1 MHYDSTVPTQALR
14 GSVCGEAPVPRR
26 TIKDNIA
33 DTTEQLHVIEGRV
46 DSIIRYIWAKEDC
59 APEKDIEVVDMDS
72 NIVCNLDIARRI
84 NVKLERIMTGLG
96 L

>member
-1 MHYDSTVPTQALR
+1 MHYDSKTPVQDLR
-14 GSVCGEAPVPRR
+14 ANVCCEAPSPSR
-26 TIKDNIA
+26 TIKDNVA
-33 DTTEQLHVIEGRV
+33 ETTERLHMIESRV
-46 DSIIRYIWAKEDC
+46 DALNRFIWAKEDC
-59 APEKDIEVVDMDS
+59 PPEKDIEVVDMDS

>member
-1 MHYDSTVPTQALR
+1 MYCDNNSTPVQDLRDVRCGLPTQ
-14 GSVCGEAPVPRR
+14 SR

-33 DTTEQLHVIEGRV
+33 ETMEQLHTIEGKV
-46 DSIIRYIWAKEDC
+46 DAIRRHIWANEDC
-59 APEKDIEVVDMDS
+59 TPEKDIEIVDMDS
-72 NIVCNLDIARRI
+72 NIVHNLDVTRRI

>member
-1 MHYDSTVPTQALR
+1 MHYESKTPTQDLR
-14 GSVCGEAPVPRR
+14 VGTCCEAPTPSR
-26 TIKDNIA
+26 TIKDNIGE
-33 DTTEQLHVIEGRV
+33 TTERLHMIEGKV
-46 DSIIRYIWAKEDC
+46 DALTRYIWAKEDC
-59 APEKDIEVVDMDS
+59 SPENDIEVVDMDS

>member
-1 MHYDSTVPTQALR
+1 MYYDSTVPTQDLR
-14 GSVCGEAPVPRR
+14 GSVCSDAPMPSR
-26 TIKDNIA
+26 TIKDNIGE
-33 DTTEQLHVIEGRV
+33 TTERLHMIEGRV
-46 DSIIRYIWAKEDC
+46 DSIIRYIWAKEDR

-84 NVKLERIMTGLG
+84 DVKLERIMTGLG

>member
-1 MHYDSTVPTQALR
+1 MYCDNNTTSTQDLRSISCEVPKQ
-14 GSVCGEAPVPRR
+14 SR

-33 DTTEQLHVIEGRV
+33 ETMEQLHIIEGKV
-46 DSIIRYIWAKEDC
+46 DAIRRHIWAKEDC
-59 APEKDIEVVDMDS
+59 TPEKDIEIVDMDS
-72 NIVCNLDIARRI
+72 NIVHNLDVARRI